1 MTNKHKSPT
10 FESSI
15 HSHLS
20 KVIGGRQSI
29 QILSITFIISGKG
42 SHCLINT
49 RVQKD
54 MSNEFGIHR
63 KHIRNNKSYMHLNRI
78 I

>member
-29 QILSITFIISGKG
+29 QVLSITTFTISGKG
-42 SHCLINT
+42 SHCPTNT

-54 MSNEFGIHR
+54 VSNEFGIHR
-63 KHIRNNKSYMHLNRI
+63 KHIRNNKSYMHLN
-78 I
+78 